1 MICGNNN
8 SSNYES
14 VNGGNCIVS
23 TLMSVAEAQE
33 IVEEDCRSGC
43 QQAIDEL
50 KGRLKARNFDTI
62 PVLLTNIGGAPF
74 SGVGALRSKCKDNL
88 FNITRSFL
96 FRVNDV
102 DEETGCAA
110 LELLKPV
117 SFAYDTEEG
126 TTGTVA
132 EAGAEGRSRVRHDS
146 AYDEFLEELSHAKKI
161 VRTGICI
168 TVDLADISAVNCLP
182 PIHTV

>member
-8 SSNYES
+8 SSNREASY
-14 VNGGNCIVS
+14 GGNCIVS
-23 TLMSVAEAQE
+23 TLISVAEAQE

-62 PVLLTNIGGAPF
+62 PILLTNIGGAPF

-88 FNITRSFL
+88 FNLTRSFL

-117 SFAYDTEEG
+117 SIPYDEEEG
-126 TTGTVA
+126 
-132 EAGAEGRSRVRHDS
+132 AGAKAEGNSRVRHDS
-146 AYDEFLEELSHAKKI
+146 AYDEFLEELCHAKKI

>member
-8 SSNYES
+8 SSTYENN
-14 VNGGNCIVS
+14 NGGNCIVS
-23 TLMSVAEAQE
+23 TLMSVVEAQE

-50 KGRLKARNFDTI
+50 RGRLRARSFDTI

-74 SGVGALRSKCKDNL
+74 SGVGALRSKCKDTL

-117 SFAYDTEEG
+117 SVAYDSEEEG
-126 TTGTVA
+126 AAARTT
-132 EAGAEGRSRVRHDS
+132 RVQHDT
-146 AYDEFLEELSHAKKI
+146 AFDQFLEELCNAKKI

-168 TVDLADISAVNCLP
+168 TVDLEDIASVNCLP